1 MVLEEL
7 NNQEK
12 NMVVGETI
20 ELPTIGLFSEGVYLR
35 TIFMPK
41 GSIVIGKQHKTRHF
55 NIALTG
61 KAEVWINGEYK
72 LIEAPTIFE
81 SLEDV
86 RKVFYI
92 LEDMQWTTVHP
103 TELKD
108 EDEIEKE
115 IIEEDSVEIQRYLST
130 LFKNKYEEIQ

>member
-7 NNQEK
+7 NNKEK
-12 NMVVGETI
+12 NIVVGETI

-41 GSIVIGKQHKTRHF
+41 GSIVIGKQHKTKHF
-55 NIALTG
+55 NIVLSG
-61 KAEVWINGEYK
+61 KADVWINGEYK
-72 LIEAPTIFE
+72 LIEAPAIFE
-81 SLEDV
+81 SLENV
-86 RKVFYI
+86 RKVLYI

-115 IIEEDSVEIQRYLST
+115 IIKEDSIEIKSYLDN
-130 LFKNKYEEIQ
+130 LFKIKHEEIQ